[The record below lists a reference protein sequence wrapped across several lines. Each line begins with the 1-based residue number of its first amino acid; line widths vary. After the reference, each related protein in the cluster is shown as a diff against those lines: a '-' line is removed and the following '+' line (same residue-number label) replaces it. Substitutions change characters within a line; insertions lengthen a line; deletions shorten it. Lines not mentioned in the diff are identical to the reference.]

1 MLIVQ
6 KLGAHD
12 RDAWEA
18 LFRAYIA
25 FYERSLEPA
34 AYEHA
39 WSRFMDDETIHARGA
54 MLDGRLVGIAHFFVH
69 PHTNAADLCYLQ
81 DLFTTPEARGQ
92 GVGRALIE
100 YVVEWAQQRG
110 CSRVYW
116 QTKESN
122 VRARRLYDQVA
133 THAGFIVYQI
143 DL

>member
-1 MLIVQ
+1 MLSIR
-6 KLGAHD
+6 KLSAED

-18 LFRAYIA
+18 LFRSYIA

-34 AYEHA
+34 AYERA

-54 MLDGRLVGIAHFFVH
+54 TLNGRLVGIAHFFAH

-81 DLFTTPEARGQ
+81 DLFTAPETRGQ
-92 GVGRALIE
+92 GVGRALIKH
-100 YVVEWAQQRG
+100 VAEWAQERG
-110 CSRVYW
+110 CSRMYW

-122 VRARRLYDQVA
+122 ARARRLYDQVA
-133 THAGFIVYQI
+133 IHAGFIVYQI

>member
-1 MLIVQ
+1 MLTVQ
-6 KLGAHD
+6 KLTADH

-18 LFRAYIA
+18 LFRACIA
-25 FYERSLEPA
+25 FYERSIEA
-34 AYEHA
+34 AEYDRA
-39 WSRFMDDETIHARGA
+39 WARFMDDDTIHARGA
-54 MLDGRLVGIAHFFVH
+54 TLDGRLVGIVHFFAH

-81 DLFTTPEARGQ
+81 DLFTAPETRGQ

-100 YVVEWAQQRG
+100 SVVDWAQDRG

-122 VRARRLYDQVA
+122 ARARHLYDEVA

>member
-1 MLIVQ
+1 MLAVHE
-6 KLGAHD
+6 LSTDD
-12 RDAWEA
+12 RDAWET

-34 AYEHA
+34 EYDRA
-39 WSRFMDDETIHARGA
+39 WSRFMEGAAIHARGA
-54 MLDGRLVGIAHFFVH
+54 TLDGRLVGIAHFFAH

-81 DLFTTPEARGQ
+81 DLFTAPEVRGQ
-92 GVGRALIE
+92 GVGRALIDH
-100 YVVEWAQQRG
+100 VVEWAQQRG

-122 VRARRLYDQVA
+122 TRARRLYDQVA